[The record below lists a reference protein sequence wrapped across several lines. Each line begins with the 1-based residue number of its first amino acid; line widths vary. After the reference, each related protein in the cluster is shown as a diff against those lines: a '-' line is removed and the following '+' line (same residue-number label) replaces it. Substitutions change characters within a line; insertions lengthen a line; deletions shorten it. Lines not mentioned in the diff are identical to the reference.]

1 MSELASLVSKS
12 LSDAAAEQYLDR
24 VADQADALKTA
35 IADGEFD
42 NPDFAVGLEME
53 VYSVDNVTPPRLTA
67 VDDAVFDA
75 GATKE
80 LGVHN
85 AEINTAPDVLDADG
99 LARQTDRIATAFE
112 RADAAAARADQ
123 RLITDAM
130 WTLAPHGGSLSYL
143 TETTEEDG
151 IISAT
156 HMRTDPRYCAIDNDI
171 LRHADGEIVFS
182 TTGITRE
189 FPSILFES
197 LATSIQP
204 HLQIPTAGAFP
215 AHFNAAIRTMGPLV
229 ALSANSPFLP
239 AELYTDTDDPER
251 LVDES
256 HHELR
261 IAVFEQSV
269 NQSPNRKVRVP
280 RDIDTVDDTVD
291 RVVDDDLYA
300 PFLRE
305 WLTDEP
311 RESVADELWEF
322 TYKRSTYWRWLRCV
336 VGGDPVGGGDERS
349 LRIEYRPIPTQP
361 TIADTVG
368 MQWLTVGLITGLVE
382 TDHPLAEL
390 PWADAEES
398 FYNGARDGLDAELVW
413 LTADGDRTTDH
424 DEIFAELFE
433 IAETGLA
440 SAGVDERAI
449 AARLGP
455 LQSRVDHGMTPSA
468 WKKGVVREEVA
479 AGSDLADAI
488 ATMQERYIE
497 LSRSTDSFAEWF

>member
-1 MSELASLVSKS
+1 MSELVSLVTSS
-12 LSDAAAEQYLDR
+12 LSEAAAEQYLDR
-24 VADQADALKTA
+24 VTDQAEQLKTA

-53 VYSVDNVTPPRLTA
+53 VYGVDNASPPQLTA
-67 VDDAVFDA
+67 VDDAVFEA

-85 AEINTAPDVLDADG
+85 AEINTDPDVLDADG
-99 LARQTDRIATAFE
+99 LARQADRIAAAFD
-112 RADAAAARADQ
+112 RANTAAARADE
-123 RLITDAM
+123 RLVTDAM
-130 WTLAPHGGSLSYL
+130 WTLPPSEGGLSYL
-143 TETTEEDG
+143 TETTDEDG
-151 IISAT
+151 ITLAT
-156 HMRTDPRYCAIDNDI
+156 NMRTDSRYCAIDNDI

-182 TTGITRE
+182 TTGITRA

-204 HLQIPTAGAFP
+204 HLQIPDAESFP
-215 AHFNAAIRTMGPLV
+215 AYFNAAIRTMGPLV
-229 ALSANSPFLP
+229 ALAANSPFLP
-239 AELYTDTDDPER
+239 PELYTDTDDPER

-280 RDIDTVDDTVD
+280 RDIETVAETVD
-291 RVVDDDLYA
+291 RVVNDDLYA

-311 RESVADELWEF
+311 RESVADDLWEF

-368 MQWLTVGLITGLVE
+368 LQWLTVGLITGLVE
-382 TDHPLAEL
+382 TSHPLAEL

-398 FYNGARDGLDAELVW
+398 FYNAARDGLDAELAW

-424 DEIFAELFE
+424 DEIFGELFD

-440 SAGVDERAI
+440 SAGVDDRAI
-449 AARLGP
+449 AERLDP
-455 LQSRVDHGMTPSA
+455 LRLRIERGVTPSA
-468 WKKGVVREEVA
+468 WKKGVVREELD
-479 AGSDLADAI
+479 AGADLDRAI
-488 ATMQERYIE
+488 TTMQERYID
-497 LSRSTDSFAEWF
+497 LSRSTDSFTEWL